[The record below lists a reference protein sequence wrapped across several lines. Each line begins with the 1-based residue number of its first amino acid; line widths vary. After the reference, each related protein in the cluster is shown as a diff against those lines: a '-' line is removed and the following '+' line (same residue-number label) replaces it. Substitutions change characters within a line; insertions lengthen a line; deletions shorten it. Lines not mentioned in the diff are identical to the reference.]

1 MELTL
6 KQEAAVRLAVARY
19 IAKEKY
25 TVIAGPA
32 GTGKTTLVQYIISA
46 LNLYPEQVA
55 YIAYTGKAASVLQ
68 QKGCPNAMTAHKL
81 LYKSI
86 ALPNGGFKF
95 LPRRPLE
102 KGYKCIVIDEVSMLP
117 KDMWK
122 LLLSHNVYIIAC
134 GDNEQ
139 LPPINPEEDNH
150 VLDNPNIYLNEIMRQ
165 AYDSEI
171 IRLATFIRQGGE
183 LEDYKGDN
191 EECLVV
197 PRAEF
202 SDNMLPWADQ
212 VLCATNQTRTELN
225 KEIRGLLGFSSDEPE
240 PGDRIISLRNHWDIV
255 SYTNPEL
262 PLTNGTLLTI
272 DDYRKQTIQVPK
284 YIYQNRII
292 PIMITG
298 ATSEDSADKFNNL
311 IIDYNSIAQ
320 GTKTLDNKQ
329 EYMMAKARNLMN
341 PPLEFAYGY
350 CMTVWKAQ
358 GSQWN
363 KVLGIEER
371 FPFDP
376 VLHRKYLYTLCTRAA
391 EKLVLIKE
399 G

>member
-117 KDMWK
+117 KDMWE

-150 VLDNPNIYLNEIMRQ
+150 VLDNPNIYLDEIMRQ

-191 EECLVV
+191 EECLVL
-197 PRAEF
+197 PKAEL
-202 SDNMLPWADQ
+202 SGNMLVWADQ
-212 VLCATNQTRTELN
+212 VLCATNQVRTQMN
-225 KEIRGLLGFSSDEPE
+225 QEIRTLLGFASNEPE
-240 PGDRIISLRNHWDIV
+240 PGDKIISLRNHWDLV

-284 YIYQNRII
+284 YIYADRII
-292 PIMITG
+292 PIMITA
-298 ATSEDSADKFNNL
+298 ATSDDFGEKFNNL
-311 IIDYNSIAQ
+311 IIDYNSIVK
-320 GTKTLDNKQ
+320 GTKTLDNRQ
-329 EYMMAKARNLMN
+329 EYMMAKARNLMD

-350 CMTVWKAQ
+350 ALTCHKAQ

-363 KVLGIEER
+363 KILVIEES
-371 FPFDP
+371 FPFDYDM
-376 VLHRKYLYTLCTRAA
+376 HRRWLYTAITRAVD
-391 EKLVLIKE
+391 KLVLIKK
-399 G
+399 